1 MNFDELLES
10 IDDFGQTDMIDDL
23 LNDRMFESGGLDLE
37 DDIDTLFESTLGVDR
52 YLEDD
57 GFDSLFE
64 SADDFLG
71 EKTIIK
77 LDKKAALKKSVSN
90 EAMQIAKKENP
101 ALFAKY
107 KKTLTLKKKYEQLIL
122 KKYGAKAKV
131 SVKKKMSAK

>member
-37 DDIDTLFESTLGVDR
+37 DDIDTLFESTLGVDK